1 MSVKYFI
8 QKLLGRWLGTPV
20 IPEGKTTGFSLVRS
34 EKYKTN
40 KGKYVKIVPPF
51 FLHNVEVG
59 DYSVLAYN
67 ARIANVKIGKFCSIG
82 PNFCCGLGLHPTNGI
97 SSSAMFYSTSKLN
110 GMTLSKDDKY
120 EETKQS
126 FIGNDVYIGAN
137 VFVLDGVKIS
147 DGAVVGAGA
156 VVTKDI
162 PPYAIALG
170 IPAKV
175 VKFRFDEETIK
186 ALLEKQW
193 WNGTDVDLQQVEK
206 YFWDVEKFLE
216 ENP

>member
-1 MSVKYFI
+1 MSLKYFI
-8 QKLLGRWLGTPV
+8 QKLLGRWLSTPE
-20 IPEGKTTGFSLVRS
+20 IPEGKTTGFSFVRS
-34 EKYKTN
+34 ERYKTN
-40 KGKYVKIVPPF
+40 NGKYVKIVPPF

-67 ARIANVKIGKFCSIG
+67 AHAANVKIGKFCSIG

-110 GMTLSKDDKY
+110 GMTLSKENKY
-120 EETKQS
+120 EETKQT

-137 VFVLDGVKIS
+137 VFVLDGVTIS

-175 VKFRFDEETIK
+175 VKYRFDETTIK
-186 ALLEKQW
+186 SLLEKQW
-193 WNGTDVDLQQVEK
+193 WNGTDEDLQQVEK
-206 YFWDVEKFLE
+206 YFWDVEDFLKE
-216 ENP
+216 MK